1 MTILK
6 QFKNGDTLLMIF
18 RKTTYADIP
27 TVLTII
33 KQAQHYL
40 KSQQIDQWQNG
51 YPNEPSLA
59 ADIDHGYS
67 YVMEENGTIVG
78 TLALIFDPEP
88 TYTHIYE
95 GTWKTTDTCYAT
107 LHRVAV
113 ADEWKGMG
121 IAGKMLAKVE
131 QICHT
136 HSVSSIRMD
145 THRENL
151 SMQRMMQ
158 KNGFVYCGV
167 IYLED
172 GAKRLA
178 FEKMLS

>member
-1 MTILK
+1 
-6 QFKNGDTLLMIF
+6 MIF

-27 TVLTII
+27 AVFTII

-51 YPNEPSLA
+51 YPNEASLT

-67 YVMEENGTIVG
+67 YVMEENETIIG

-95 GTWKTTDTCYAT
+95 GSWKTTNTCYAT

-113 ADEWKGMG
+113 ADQRKGIG
-121 IAGKMLAKVE
+121 IAGKMLAEVE
-131 QICHT
+131 HICYL
-136 HSVSSIRMD
+136 HSISSIRMD
-145 THRENL
+145 THKENL

-158 KNGFVYCGV
+158 KNGFDYCGI

-178 FEKMLS
+178 FEKVLS